1 MTVCAWLAW
10 PSCSLPR
17 YHSISDQVLR
27 GKRPLTCACF
37 RSQRGRSLSLLPQL
51 RLPADSDERRLHN
64 VELALAAFADMMAEE
79 QQHKERKEGKARKRA
94 PGPARVALT
103 KAEDVVNGNQ
113 LKTLGLIW
121 NISEFALALRRDLLH
136 SCSSLLRLC
145 AAVLS
150 WDVNGAISIQ
160 RLEAE
165 ITRITKFQKHV
176 RSN

>member
-1 MTVCAWLAW
+1 VPCDHWLRHVPA
-10 PSCSLPR
+10 
-17 YHSISDQVLR
+17 
-27 GKRPLTCACF
+27 

-64 VELALAAFADMMAEE
+64 VELALAAFAEMMAEE
-79 QQHKERKEGKARKRA
+79 GKEGKEGKEVKERKRA

-121 NISEFALALRRDLLH
+121 NISEYRPCFGCTSCLR
-136 SCSSLLRLC
+136 SCSYPLVWLC
-145 AAVLS
+145 VAVLA

-176 RSN
+176 CPR